1 MDDTVDDTEYTID
14 NDNYEGDIDYDDDL
28 NYDENSLFVININ
41 DIPYFHDKDLFVTR
55 KNLLSIGRKL
65 ILKNKNQ
72 LFDTL
77 YIHEKNK
84 NEIDIIQSM
93 DFLFFSYNFVK
104 YNIKIH
110 SVNKY
115 VEN

>member
-1 MDDTVDDTEYTID
+1 MDDTEYTID

>member
-1 MDDTVDDTEYTID
+1 MFQATIFLKYVGGLKFGFRSKTFFRLLVS
-14 NDNYEGDIDYDDDL
+14 NKLFLKSFEKSL
-28 NYDENSLFVININ
+28 N
-41 DIPYFHDKDLFVTR
+41 R
-55 KNLLSIGRKL
+55 KTYNWEVGNTS
-65 ILKNKNQ
+65 
-72 LFDTL
+72 
-77 YIHEKNK
+77 NK